1 VVKYRCNYRR
11 FRGRRPGVTGG
22 YYIDLIAEVSLA
34 AGLNP
39 MEVAELPLP
48 MFLALQNAL
57 QKRAEQEKKKYG

>member
-1 VVKYRCNYRR
+1 
-11 FRGRRPGVTGG
+11 
-22 YYIDLIAEVSLA
+22 
-34 AGLNP
+34 